1 MKALDSHRQ
10 GLYNSEMVKEKRDD
24 ESRRGGGGH
33 YMEALKVAIAD
44 DNELMLDM
52 LGELISSDKDLNIVG
67 KAKKRRGDLSDNQRT
82 ETGCCTFRSDYAE
95 DGWTYCYGICKSR

>member
-52 LGELISSDKDLNIVG
+52 LAINHHRPHQYG
-67 KAKKRRGDLSDNQRT
+67 KFHYHLQT
-82 ETGCCTFRSDYAE
+82 EFAFRSTFRVLPALA
-95 DGWTYCYGICKSR
+95 